1 MRQVTH
7 ALLTR
12 PPLTFGASSSGPFD
26 LHVLSTPPA
35 FILSQDQTLCKSLFF
50 SRQPFGYLSFL
61 LFGSLNRS
69 LNVKNF
75 RESYVF
81 HCSVI
86 KVVAALATARLSYH
100 FVFDLS
106 RTFFQV
112 FSKSFL
118 KCCRLADD
126 FDILSCFQSFVNI
139 YFQFF
144 ENFSNCLFV

>member
-1 MRQVTH
+1 MRLCGISSSFPLLSPCMRQVTH

-12 PPLTFGASSSGPFD
+12 PPLTIRASSSGPFD

-86 KVVAALATARLSYH
+86 KVVVALATAHLIYHKHFSLSTLFYK
-100 FVFDLS
+100 
-106 RTFFQV
+106 FF
-112 FSKSFL
+112 KL
-118 KCCRLADD
+118 
-126 FDILSCFQSFVNI
+126 
-139 YFQFF
+139 FF
-144 ENFSNCLFV
+144 EALASSGEGGI